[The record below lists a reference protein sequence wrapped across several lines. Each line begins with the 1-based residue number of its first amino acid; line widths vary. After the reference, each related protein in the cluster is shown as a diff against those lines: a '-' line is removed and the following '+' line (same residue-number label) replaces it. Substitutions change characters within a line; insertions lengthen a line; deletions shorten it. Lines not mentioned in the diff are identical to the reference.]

1 LVRGR
6 TYRRR
11 GKTYRESVTTN
22 FQEQL
27 MTPTRTTLRTL
38 RAAAT
43 CLALSCAGTASWA
56 ADTGA
61 AAQAQAQYR
70 QDMAMCNSGRSNQ
83 DATTCRLE
91 VRNALAEARRGG
103 LVSGA
108 PETYLGNALQRC
120 MALKGIDRS
129 ACEGRMQGQG
139 TVQGSVLGGGIL
151 RESTTTVPAN

>member
-1 LVRGR
+1 
-6 TYRRR
+6 
-11 GKTYRESVTTN
+11 
-22 FQEQL
+22 
-27 MTPTRTTLRTL
+27 MTPTRITRRTL
-38 RAAAT
+38 RNVAT
-43 CLALSCAGTASWA
+43 CVALACASTAPWA

-61 AAQAQAQYR
+61 ASQSQYR

-83 DATTCRLE
+83 DPATCRLE

-103 LVSGA
+103 LVSSA
-108 PETYLGNALQRC
+108 PETYQGNAVQRC
-120 MALKGIDRS
+120 KALEGIDRT